1 MESYIHYEFLLLIQS
16 VYTGAALLL
25 CYSCLLILRRLLPHS
40 RLGVMAEDL
49 IYWLF
54 AGCFLSV
61 RLYDKNE
68 GILRLFLAAGLLL
81 GAFAAK
87 KLIEP
92 VFISLTV
99 KILEYPLK
107 IVKILIKRL
116 LFWAERC
123 KISVC
128 EFASRW
134 GKCPFRKNFHTH
146 AKKNAKRSWQFGRVR
161 QKETKKENRI

>member
-61 RLYDKNE
+61 RLYDKNQ

-116 LFWAERC
+116 LF
-123 KISVC
+123 
-128 EFASRW
+128 
-134 GKCPFRKNFHTH
+134 
-146 AKKNAKRSWQFGRVR
+146 
-161 QKETKKENRI
+161 

>member
-61 RLYDKNE
+61 RLYDKNQ

-99 KILEYPLK
+99 MILEYPLK
-107 IVKILIKRL
+107 IVKILIKR
-116 LFWAERC
+116 
-123 KISVC
+123 
-128 EFASRW
+128 W
-134 GKCPFRKNFHTH
+134 GKCPFRKEFHTH